1 MLKVENLKVRYGAV
15 TAVKDVCLEVSQG
28 EMVCLLGANG
38 SGKTT
43 TMLAIAGALKVSS
56 GRVTFNGED
65 ITSFSPERVLRK
77 GIAMVP
83 ETREVFSDLTVRENL
98 ILGGFLHCRN
108 RRKSHHDMEQMF
120 DLFPVLRERQNQ
132 QSGTLSGGEQQQLVI
147 ARAMMSQPKLLL
159 LDEPSLGLAPAFVHH
174 IYEFINKLRS
184 TGVTILLV
192 EQNANKALQNA
203 ERAYV
208 MALGK
213 IAKEGDAAEIAS
225 SSDLEA
231 LYLGS
236 YRYLQP
242 LNQSTNQPIKDI

>member
-1 MLKVENLKVRYGAV
+1 MLKVENLNVRYGAV
-15 TAVKDVCLEVSQG
+15 TAVKDVSLEVSEG

-43 TMLAIAGALKVSS
+43 TMLAIAGALKAS
-56 GRVTFNGED
+56 GKVTFNGED
-65 ITSFSPERVLRK
+65 ITSLSPERVLRK

-98 ILGGFLHCRN
+98 ILGGFIHRRN
-108 RRKSHHDMEQMF
+108 RKKNHHDTEQML

-147 ARAMMSQPKLLL
+147 ARAMMAQPKLLL
-159 LDEPSLGLAPAFVHH
+159 LDEPSLGLAPTIVHH

-192 EQNANKALQNA
+192 EQNANMALKNA

-213 IAKEGDAAEIAS
+213 IAKKSAAAEIAA

-231 LYLGS
+231 LYLG
-236 YRYLQP
+236 
-242 LNQSTNQPIKDI
+242 NQRPPTEPGV

>member
-15 TAVKDVCLEVSQG
+15 TAVKDVSLEVSEG

-43 TMLAIAGALKVSS
+43 TMLAIAGALKAS

-65 ITSFSPERVLRK
+65 ITSLSPERVLRK

-98 ILGGFLHCRN
+98 ILGGFIHRRN
-108 RRKSHHDMEQMF
+108 RKKSHHNTEQML

-159 LDEPSLGLAPAFVHH
+159 LDEPSLGLAPAIVHH

-192 EQNANKALQNA
+192 EQNANMALKTA

-213 IAKEGDAAEIAS
+213 IAKKGAAADIAT
-225 SSDLEA
+225 SSDLKA
-231 LYLGS
+231 LYLGV
-236 YRYLQP
+236 
-242 LNQSTNQPIKDI
+242 

>member
-1 MLKVENLKVRYGAV
+1 MLKVENLNVRYGAI
-15 TAVKDVCLEVSQG
+15 TAVKDVCLKVSEG

-43 TMLAIAGALKVSS
+43 TMLAIAGALKAAS

-65 ITSFSPERVLRK
+65 ITSLSPERVLRK

-83 ETREVFSDLTVRENL
+83 ETREVFPDLTVRENL
-98 ILGGFLHCRN
+98 ILGGFIHRRN
-108 RRKSHHDMEQMF
+108 RRKSHDDMEQMLN
-120 DLFPVLRERQNQ
+120 LFPVLRERQDQ

-159 LDEPSLGLAPAFVHH
+159 LDEPSLGLAPAIVHH

-192 EQNANKALQNA
+192 EQNANKALQNS

-208 MALGK
+208 MALGN
-213 IAKEGDAAEIAS
+213 IAKTGDAAEIAS

-236 YRYLQP
+236 HRL
-242 LNQSTNQPIKDI
+242 

>member
-15 TAVKDVCLEVSQG
+15 TAVKDVSLEISEG
-28 EMVCLLGANG
+28 EMVSLLGANG

-43 TMLAIAGALKVSS
+43 TMLAIAGALKVGS
-56 GRVTFNGED
+56 GKVTFKGED
-65 ITSFSPERVLRK
+65 ITALSPERVLRK

-83 ETREVFSDLTVRENL
+83 ETREVFPDLTVRENL
-98 ILGGFLHCRN
+98 IMGGFIHRRN
-108 RRKSHHDMEQMF
+108 RQQSNQDLEQML

-147 ARAMMSQPKLLL
+147 ARAMMSRPNLLL
-159 LDEPSLGLAPAFVHH
+159 LDEPSLGLAPAIVYH
-174 IYEFINKLRS
+174 IYEFINKLRA
-184 TGVTILLV
+184 TGLTILLV
-192 EQNANKALQNA
+192 EQNAKMALQNA

-213 IAKEGDAAEIAS
+213 VAKKGRAAEIAA

-231 LYLGS
+231 LYLG
-236 YRYLQP
+236 
-242 LNQSTNQPIKDI
+242 

>member
-15 TAVKDVCLEVSQG
+15 TAVKDVSLEVSEG

-43 TMLAIAGALKVSS
+43 TMLAIAGALKAS

-83 ETREVFSDLTVRENL
+83 ETREVFSDLSVRENL
-98 ILGGFLHCRN
+98 ILGGFIHRRN
-108 RRKSHHDMEQMF
+108 RKKSHHDTEQML

-147 ARAMMSQPKLLL
+147 ARAMMSQPRLLL
-159 LDEPSLGLAPAFVHH
+159 LDEPSLGLAPAIVQH

-184 TGVTILLV
+184 TGLTILLV
-192 EQNANKALQNA
+192 EQNANMALKNA

-213 IAKEGDAAEIAS
+213 IAKKGDAAEIAA

-231 LYLGS
+231 LYLGV
-236 YRYLQP
+236 
-242 LNQSTNQPIKDI
+242 

>member
-15 TAVKDVCLEVSQG
+15 TAVKDVCLEVLAG
-28 EMVCLLGANG
+28 EMVSLLGANG

-43 TMLAIAGALKVSS
+43 TMLAIAGALKAVS
-56 GRVTFNGED
+56 GKITLKGED
-65 ITSFSPERVLRK
+65 ITALSPERVLRK

-83 ETREVFSDLTVRENL
+83 ETREVFPDLSVRENL
-98 ILGGFLHCRN
+98 IMGGFIHRRN
-108 RRKSHHDMEQMF
+108 RQQSHQDLEQML

-147 ARAMMSQPKLLL
+147 ARAMMSRPNLLL
-159 LDEPSLGLAPAFVHH
+159 LDEPSLGLAPAIVYH
-174 IYEFINKLRS
+174 IYEFINKLRA
-184 TGVTILLV
+184 TGLTILLV
-192 EQNANKALQNA
+192 EQNAKMALQNA

-213 IAKEGDAAEIAS
+213 VAKKGRAAEIAA

-231 LYLGS
+231 LYLG
-236 YRYLQP
+236 
-242 LNQSTNQPIKDI
+242 

>member
-15 TAVKDVCLEVSQG
+15 TAVKDVSLEVSEG
-28 EMVCLLGANG
+28 EMVSLLGANG

-43 TMLAIAGALKVSS
+43 TMLAIAGALKAVS
-56 GRVTFNGED
+56 GKITLKGED
-65 ITSFSPERVLRK
+65 ITAISPERVLRK

-83 ETREVFSDLTVRENL
+83 ETREVFPDLSVRENL
-98 ILGGFLHCRN
+98 IMGGFIHRRN
-108 RRKSHHDMEQMF
+108 RQQSNQDLDQML

-147 ARAMMSQPKLLL
+147 ARAMMSRPNLLL
-159 LDEPSLGLAPAFVHH
+159 LDEPSLGLAPAIVYH
-174 IYEFINKLRS
+174 IYEFINKLKA
-184 TGVTILLV
+184 TGLTILLV
-192 EQNANKALQNA
+192 EQNAKMALQNA

-213 IAKEGDAAEIAS
+213 VAKKGRAAEIAA

-231 LYLGS
+231 LYLGG
-236 YRYLQP
+236 
-242 LNQSTNQPIKDI
+242 

>member
-1 MLKVENLKVRYGAV
+1 MLKVDNLNVRYGAV
-15 TAVKDVCLEVSQG
+15 TAVKDVSLEVSEG
-28 EMVCLLGANG
+28 EMACLLGANG

-43 TMLAIAGALKVSS
+43 TMLAIAGALKAS

-65 ITSFSPERVLRK
+65 ITSLSPERVLRK

-98 ILGGFLHCRN
+98 ILGGFIHRRN
-108 RRKSHHDMEQMF
+108 RKKSHQNTEQML

-147 ARAMMSQPKLLL
+147 ARAMMSQPRLLL
-159 LDEPSLGLAPAFVHH
+159 LDEPSLGLAPAIVQH

-184 TGVTILLV
+184 TGLTILLV
-192 EQNANKALQNA
+192 EQNANMALKNA

-213 IAKEGDAAEIAS
+213 IAKKGDAAEIAA

-236 YRYLQP
+236 
-242 LNQSTNQPIKDI
+242 